1 MENKQFKNGLLLTEN
16 RETQQIMVN
25 NQYDV
30 KGFNLELGG
39 MIKLPYANKTI
50 DMALNV
56 YTDSKQDLFIEL
68 LSDEERVTI
77 ADLTWII
84 NNLCELSTNSRVDI
98 NKCPMPDFVVS
109 YNKQLLILDTI
120 RILNKLIIAQQQ

>member
-25 NQYDV
+25 NQYNV

-84 NNLCELSTNSRVDI
+84 NNLCELSSNSRVDI
-98 NKCPMPDFVVS
+98 NKSPMPDFVVS